1 MKLLLCSD
9 LHAEPEK
16 IRGIIAAAINSNVD
30 LVCCAGD
37 LIDFTSTKIGPEC
50 NYIRAMIRDEHTRL
64 DWTVCSGNHD
74 YFLGEETPTT
84 QISPA
89 WMTGLGTI
97 QDGQTQRFA
106 RNGQEIIVSTI
117 PWPLNDSREWQ
128 TLTRN
133 IVEAGKHQ
141 SEQTGARW
149 IILAHE
155 PPSGER
161 IGAGYQNWRA
171 ELTTDILQ
179 SASPDYLLCGHIHHS
194 PLGWGESS
202 SDGDWIQQI
211 KDSVCFNA
219 GQSDRR
225 AEPWYII
232 LELFANGSWKADHS
246 HF

>member
-1 MKLLLCSD
+1 
-9 LHAEPEK
+9 
-16 IRGIIAAAINSNVD
+16 
-30 LVCCAGD
+30 
-37 LIDFTSTKIGPEC
+37 
-50 NYIRAMIRDEHTRL
+50 
-64 DWTVCSGNHD
+64 
-74 YFLGEETPTT
+74 
-84 QISPA
+84 
-89 WMTGLGTI
+89 MTGLGTI

-133 IVEAGKHQ
+133 ILEAGKHQ
-141 SEQTGARW
+141 SEQTGASW